1 MISLFLPPPPRLVAW
16 RPITNFLSSLSLA
29 LGKAWRDG
37 APTSP
42 ELADVIIWSN
52 LLCFSLAWMDP
63 FLFNQEGGRNKVE
76 TSFPLQLLLPGLI
89 ATMLN
94 ISVDYDWYKMAPV
107 NKQII
112 YAVNVL
118 IRYSQL
124 VCPAVRPIVHLLLC
138 DLLLLSS
145 VRSTL

>member
-1 MISLFLPPPPRLVAW
+1 
-16 RPITNFLSSLSLA
+16 
-29 LGKAWRDG
+29 
-37 APTSP
+37 
-42 ELADVIIWSN
+42 
-52 LLCFSLAWMDP
+52 MDP

>member
-1 MISLFLPPPPRLVAW
+1 MAPHNKLSVLS
-16 RPITNFLSSLSLA
+16 LSSPLA

-76 TSFPLQLLLPGLI
+76 TSFPLQLLLPGRI
-89 ATMLN
+89 ATILN
-94 ISVDYDWYKMAPV
+94 IAVDDFG
-107 NKQII
+107 
-112 YAVNVL
+112 
-118 IRYSQL
+118 RE
-124 VCPAVRPIVHLLLC
+124 
-138 DLLLLSS
+138 LLSWKK
-145 VRSTL
+145 T

>member
-1 MISLFLPPPPRLVAW
+1 MAPHNKLSVLS
-16 RPITNFLSSLSLA
+16 LSSPLA

-63 FLFNQEGGRNKVE
+63 FLFNQEKEKNKVE
-76 TSFPLQLLLPGLI
+76 SSFSLQLLLPGLI

-94 ISVDYDWYKMAPV
+94 ITVDDFGTKW
-107 NKQII
+107 
-112 YAVNVL
+112 
-118 IRYSQL
+118 
-124 VCPAVRPIVHLLLC
+124 
-138 DLLLLSS
+138 LS
-145 VRSTL
+145 